1 MKPNRGLLVVLSGP
15 SGSGKGTVL
24 KQAMRSNPNIEV
36 SVSVTTRAPRE
47 GEIDGVNYYFLTPE
61 AFQNLLAED
70 GLLEWAEFC
79 GNFYGTPR
87 EKIEQRLNE
96 GKDVVL
102 EIEVQGAMKVRAAFP
117 DAVLIFNLP
126 PSFEELK
133 NRLTGRQTEPPEVV
147 EKRLNTAVWEISQ
160 AENYGYVIVND
171 NVEDAANAF
180 LSILSSEKCK
190 TARNKA
196 LLAQF

>member
-1 MKPNRGLLVVLSGP
+1 MKPTRGLLVVLSGP

-24 KQAMRSNPNIEV
+24 KQAMR
-36 SVSVTTRAPRE
+36 RE

-102 EIEVQGAMKVRAAFP
+102 EIEVQGAMKVRAACP
-117 DAVLIFNLP
+117 
-126 PSFEELK
+126 
-133 NRLTGRQTEPPEVV
+133 
-147 EKRLNTAVWEISQ
+147 
-160 AENYGYVIVND
+160 
-171 NVEDAANAF
+171 
-180 LSILSSEKCK
+180 
-190 TARNKA
+190 
-196 LLAQF
+196 

>member
-24 KQAMRSNPNIEV
+24 KRAMQKNEQLEL

-126 PSFEELK
+126 PSLEELK

-147 EKRLNTAVWEISQ
+147 EKRLNTAFWEISQ

>member
-87 EKIEQRLNE
+87 EKIEQR
-96 GKDVVL
+96 
-102 EIEVQGAMKVRAAFP
+102 
-117 DAVLIFNLP
+117 
-126 PSFEELK
+126 
-133 NRLTGRQTEPPEVV
+133 
-147 EKRLNTAVWEISQ
+147 
-160 AENYGYVIVND
+160 
-171 NVEDAANAF
+171 
-180 LSILSSEKCK
+180 
-190 TARNKA
+190 
-196 LLAQF
+196 